1 MWPSIFGPGW
11 GWGMLVALA
20 FLCLVLGVLGF
31 LVAVI
36 NRPSRDVDESI
47 DQLLHQLEEGDITPG
62 EFERRKRAIK
72 PKLGV
77 RGVSK

>member
-11 GWGMLVALA
+11 GWGMLVALV

-31 LVAVI
+31 LLLVI
-36 NRPSRDVDESI
+36 NRSPQNVDESI
-47 DQLLHQLEEGDITPG
+47 DQLWHRLEEGDITPG
-62 EFERRKRAIK
+62 EFERRNRAIQ

-77 RGVSK
+77 RGVTK

>member
-1 MWPSIFGPGW
+1 MWPGIFGPGW
-11 GWGMLVALA
+11 VWGVLVTLA

-31 LVAVI
+31 MLLVI
-36 NRPSRDVDESI
+36 NRSPQNVDDSI
-47 DQLLHQLEEGDITPG
+47 DRLWHRLEEGDITPG
-62 EFERRKRAIK
+62 EFERRKRAIQ